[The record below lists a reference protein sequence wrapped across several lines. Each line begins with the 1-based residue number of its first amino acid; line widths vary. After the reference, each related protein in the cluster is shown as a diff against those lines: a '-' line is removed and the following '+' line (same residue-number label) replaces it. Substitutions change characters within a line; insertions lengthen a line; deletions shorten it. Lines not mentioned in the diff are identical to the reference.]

1 MEKKSSC
8 WEMIKA
14 ARYICCFIIFIT
26 TVCTFGQKF
35 DQLAKTPPMGWN
47 SWNKFGCDVNE
58 KMIHEIADAM
68 VSSGMEDAGYLYVNI
83 DDCWHGKRDSL
94 GFIHPDPDRFPSG
107 MKALADYVHSKGLK
121 LGIYS
126 DAGAQTCGGKPASR
140 GHEYQDA
147 ITYAQWGIDYLKYD
161 WCNTDNLNAI
171 GAYTTMR
178 DAIYSAGRPMV
189 FSMCEWGVNKPWLW
203 AKDVGHSWRTTG
215 DIELCF
221 NCKVGHDPWFNLGV
235 MNIIDK
241 QEGLRNYAGP
251 GHWNDPDMLQV
262 GNGMSVNEDRV
273 HFSMWC
279 MLAAPL
285 ISGNDLRSMSK
296 ETNDILTN
304 KEVLAIDQDSFGVE
318 GFKYSAK
325 DSVEIWF
332 KPLVNDDWAMCIL
345 NRSLNTQSVFFDWK
359 KEVVFDRLS
368 KRDAAFDKTV
378 YLLRNLWTKE
388 DAGTTKE
395 ELKAEVPGHDVL
407 MLRLSKKY

>member
-1 MEKKSSC
+1 
-8 WEMIKA
+8 
-14 ARYICCFIIFIT
+14 
-26 TVCTFGQKF
+26 
-35 DQLAKTPPMGWN
+35 
-47 SWNKFGCDVNE
+47 
-58 KMIHEIADAM
+58 
-68 VSSGMEDAGYLYVNI
+68 
-83 DDCWHGKRDSL
+83 
-94 GFIHPDPDRFPSG
+94 
-107 MKALADYVHSKGLK
+107 
-121 LGIYS
+121 
-126 DAGAQTCGGKPASR
+126 
-140 GHEYQDA
+140 
-147 ITYAQWGIDYLKYD
+147 
-161 WCNTDNLNAI
+161 
-171 GAYTTMR
+171 
-178 DAIYSAGRPMV
+178 MV

-304 KEVLAIDQDSFGVE
+304 KEVIAVDQDSLGVE